1 MSAVINSHY
10 KVCTILLQLPH
21 FRNTIND
28 TNVNGDTA
36 LHFAFITKSEEI
48 IQLLRLHG
56 ATLNTNVSAFRFIY
70 QRYKPTRSS
79 LLPASCKAI
88 PLHKRRRREQP
99 FPHGKL
105 TDGMTSRHK
114 NIFFYSLL
122 HNAPSFQS
130 TSALLCQF
138 FQPQR
143 AYVTVIYKKPKSPS
157 TASVLTC
164 SLLEKQLVKKGK

>member
-21 FRNTIND
+21 FKNTIND

-70 QRYKPTRSS
+70 QRYKPTRSC

-114 NIFFYSLL
+114 NIFFTPFCTTHPPFNQQLLFCLNFFSLKEPTL
-122 HNAPSFQS
+122 Q
-130 TSALLCQF
+130 
-138 FQPQR
+138 
-143 AYVTVIYKKPKSPS
+143 
-157 TASVLTC
+157 
-164 SLLEKQLVKKGK
+164 

>member
-10 KVCTILLQLPH
+10 NVCTILLQLPH
-21 FRNTIND
+21 FKNTIND

-56 ATLNTNVSAFRFIY
+56 ATLNTHMSAFRFIY
-70 QRYKPTRSS
+70 QRFTPTRSS
-79 LLPASCKAI
+79 LLPTSCKAI
-88 PLHKRRRREQP
+88 PLYKRRRREQP

-114 NIFFYSLL
+114 NIFLFPFAQRTLLSINICSFVSILSASKSLRYSNL
-122 HNAPSFQS
+122 
-130 TSALLCQF
+130 
-138 FQPQR
+138 
-143 AYVTVIYKKPKSPS
+143 
-157 TASVLTC
+157 
-164 SLLEKQLVKKGK
+164 